1 MDKYKFG
8 EFIYQKRKELGLTQD
23 ELGYKLGVTNKA
35 VSKWETGDNLP
46 DIIMLKKLAQ
56 VFGLTVDELL
66 SQKEMKKEEQKNT
79 KVNKFLLVSTISFCV
94 LEIITII
101 FCILFVS
108 SKLNKE
114 NIQNIDKYNLE
125 EIVNIT
131 PINNFICEGQNL
143 TINSLYKLDNKFY
156 LKEESIKFT
165 INYKINFYYYL
176 VDDSIGIVTYYNR
189 NVDIELNSESN
200 SCNNTL
206 LLETITEIKNFK
218 SIKNVEITYEIISAN
233 GVVYY

>member
-23 ELGYKLGVTNKA
+23 ELGYKLGITNKA

-46 DIIMLKKLAQ
+46 DIMMLKKLAQ

-66 SQKEMKKEEQKNT
+66 SQKEMKKEKLKNT
-79 KVNKFLLVSTISFCV
+79 KVNKFLLVSTISLCV

-200 SCNNTL
+200 SFNNTL
-206 LLETITEIKNFK
+206 LLEPITEIKNFK
-218 SIKNVEITYEIISAN
+218 SIKNVEVTYEIISAN

>member
-79 KVNKFLLVSTISFCV
+79 KVNKFLLVSTISLCV

-206 LLETITEIKNFK
+206 LLEPITEIKNFK